1 MKNSNVVI
9 MMVVNASFHPK
20 WETDLINLFENEKL
34 FLQSSLSL
42 KDVATRI
49 GTNRSYLSAYLNR
62 IKDTTFYDFV
72 NNYRLD
78 YALQL
83 LHDTDKKVIDICNE
97 SGFNSFATFAR
108 VFKKRYGYSPK
119 NFRSHC

>member
-1 MKNSNVVI
+1 MKNNNVVI

-72 NNYRLD
+72 NNYRLY